1 VSAVRANEMKTV
13 NIFSVDIAAVTQGEL
28 HEEILHCLQETG
40 GRIIGKVPAEFLVR
54 SLREKEFQDYLRA
67 THFNVADGIGVLW
80 AARFLTLRTVRPKV
94 LRQPQI
100 LWQAAYSLAS
110 LILLPAF
117 CREPIP
123 ERMRGLTAFL
133 VMMKAAQETKT
144 PVYFLGAR
152 PHVNKAALE
161 EIRARF
167 PDLVI
172 VGARDG
178 YSYDDEANIRD
189 INESGAVV
197 LIVALGSPKQE
208 YWIRDNLSKMKSVK
222 LAVGEGGTLNMISGD
237 YSPAPNWLQA
247 LGLEWLWRLVMHRHN
262 QTGGMSRAHRVWNA
276 VPVFIYH
283 AVKYKL
289 DNGPTPL
296 DQQPPA

>member
-1 VSAVRANEMKTV
+1 MKTV
-13 NIFSVDIAAVTQGEL
+13 KIMSVDIAAVTQAQL
-28 HEEILHCLQETG
+28 LEEVLGRLQDSRT
-40 GRIIGKVPAEFLVR
+40 RVIGKVPSEFLVR
-54 SLREKEFQDYLRA
+54 SLRDKDFQAYLQA
-67 THFNVADGIGVLW
+67 TDFNVADGIGVLW
-80 AARFLTLRTVRPKV
+80 AARFLTLRTVRPVV
-94 LRQPQI
+94 LRHLQI
-100 LWQAAYSLAS
+100 LWQATYSLAS
-110 LILLPAF
+110 LILRPAF

-133 VMMKAAQETKT
+133 VMMDAAQQTKT

-161 EIRARF
+161 EIRARY
-167 PDLVI
+167 PDLI
-172 VGARDG
+172 IAGARDG

-208 YWIRDNLSKMKSVK
+208 YWIRDNLSKMKSVR

-237 YSPAPNWLQA
+237 YSPAPNRLQA
-247 LGLEWLWRLVMHRHN
+247 LGLEWLWRLMMQRHN
-262 QTGGMSRAHRVWNA
+262 QTGGMSRARRVWNA

-289 DNGPTPL
+289 KHGPESL
-296 DQQPPA
+296 GQQLPA